1 MVVLEQQLCIRNY
14 NGVLVVSFAPKGKDL
29 AVHISLQAF
38 LALGG
43 RCCLRRTSN
52 RRSSAVP
59 IHGSEFNRFVS
70 PEQDGL
76 EREL

>member
-1 MVVLEQQLCIRNY
+1 MAVLEQQLCIRNY
-14 NGVLVVSFAPKGKDL
+14 NGVIVVSFTPKRKDL

-38 LALGG
+38 LALGS

-52 RRSSAVP
+52 RGSSAVP

-70 PEQDGL
+70 PEQDL
-76 EREL
+76 LDREL

>member
-1 MVVLEQQLCIRNY
+1 VSSKDVKRMAVLEQQLCIRNY
-14 NGVLVVSFAPKGKDL
+14 NGVVVVSFAPMRKEL

-59 IHGSEFNRFVS
+59 IHGS
-70 PEQDGL
+70 
-76 EREL
+76 